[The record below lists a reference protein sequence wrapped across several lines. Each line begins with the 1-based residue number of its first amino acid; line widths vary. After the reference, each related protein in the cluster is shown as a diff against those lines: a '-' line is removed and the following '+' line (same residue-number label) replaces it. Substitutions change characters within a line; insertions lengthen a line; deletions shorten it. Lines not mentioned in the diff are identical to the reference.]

1 MTEDETVVMNILN
14 DYIQIHDKGMGVFNN
29 LIRTSKTVDDLKD
42 TLTAFSRAYF
52 VETSILFRLAAVS
65 APAIISLAKSVKKLP
80 DREEFKEIKSEA
92 ESQSQKV
99 KEGLDI
105 IKDALENRTNR
116 DKRGENI
123 YG

>member
-14 DYIQIHDKGMGVFNN
+14 DYIQIHDKGIGVFNN

-42 TLTAFSRAYF
+42 TLTTFSRAYF

-65 APAIISLAKSVKKLP
+65 PPAIISLAKTVKKLP

-92 ESQSQKV
+92 ESQYQKV

-105 IKDALENRTNR
+105 IKDALEDRTNR